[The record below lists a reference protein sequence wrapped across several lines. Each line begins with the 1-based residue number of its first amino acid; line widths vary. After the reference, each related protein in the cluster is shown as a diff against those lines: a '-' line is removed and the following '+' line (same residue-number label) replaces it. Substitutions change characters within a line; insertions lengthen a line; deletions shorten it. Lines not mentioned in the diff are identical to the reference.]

1 LSCDLLK
8 IILPYR
14 FSIEGKKI
22 GKGIKLN
29 ERINLNR
36 YKSRVN
42 GANQRGAN
50 YRLVAGV
57 NHLGHSAQSGH
68 YTTLA
73 YAPNNNLYL
82 YDDGC
87 VSILWMQTR
96 FWICFLPHISEL
108 FIFFTGS
115 TSVAANFLW
124 FWCLPFDVLARAKE
138 AVWQLAKVSQHS
150 NPRAEQGTDS
160 TTAWGVSKAIHVNC
174 HKFQRPVTQARHH
187 FQSKPQIPSILCAWL
202 LRQHQ
207 RQSGISRQEN
217 RQH

>member
-1 LSCDLLK
+1 VRKVQKESAGYQAVLHRAASQCPVCPIEEVIFHQIIASSPKHFLLC
-8 IILPYR
+8 R

-87 VSILWMQTR
+87 VS
-96 FWICFLPHISEL
+96 
-108 FIFFTGS
+108 
-115 TSVAANFLW
+115 
-124 FWCLPFDVLARAKE
+124 
-138 AVWQLAKVSQHS
+138 
-150 NPRAEQGTDS
+150 
-160 TTAWGVSKAIHVNC
+160 
-174 HKFQRPVTQARHH
+174 KFR
-187 FQSKPQIPSILCAWL
+187 
-202 LRQHQ
+202 
-207 RQSGISRQEN
+207 
-217 RQH
+217 